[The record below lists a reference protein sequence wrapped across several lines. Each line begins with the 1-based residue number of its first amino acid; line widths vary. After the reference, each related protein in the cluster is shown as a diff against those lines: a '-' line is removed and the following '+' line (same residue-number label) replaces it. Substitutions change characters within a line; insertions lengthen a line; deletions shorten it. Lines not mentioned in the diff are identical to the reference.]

1 MPTTRF
7 PWHSV
12 LLLGI
17 DEACH
22 GHRCGSCAM
31 NASEWVPAPIS
42 LGKLCTVL
50 LQAGQGLT
58 RQVAARHGSDNH
70 THTSEWRLSAALPV
84 TEVSQQGAQTL
95 RKILWEVPH
104 AASARCAMDS
114 GSKKIC
120 MG

>member
-1 MPTTRF
+1 MHPYRFDESRASEMPTTRF

-17 DEACH
+17 DEAFH
-22 GHRCGSCAM
+22 GHRCASCAT
-31 NASEWVPAPIS
+31 NASKWVPAPIS

-58 RQVAARHGSDNH
+58 RKVAAGHGSDNH
-70 THTSEWRLSAALPV
+70 TNTSERRLSAALPI

-95 RKILWEVPH
+95 RDVL
-104 AASARCAMDS
+104 
-114 GSKKIC
+114 
-120 MG
+120 